1 MIGRQFL
8 FNYNT
13 PMNKQSK
20 YQCDACGMSINE
32 SHEQHPNRNCP
43 QCGHAIESAQQ
54 AVNHSRK
61 AGPMPHRQLILM
73 MVLLPLL
80 VVVMTVG
87 SWYLIKAYRL
97 PSVQVESQSDLM
109 ESESVTTAKN
119 STLQPLIFI
128 KK

>member
-1 MIGRQFL
+1 MDTHSKQHCTHCGVQIPPSSQNSNLCSQCGRQFG
-8 FNYNT
+8 
-13 PMNKQSK
+13 S
-20 YQCDACGMSINE
+20 
-32 SHEQHPNRNCP
+32 P
-43 QCGHAIESAQQ
+43 QKG
-54 AVNHSRK
+54 VNQPPKS
-61 AGPMPHRQLILM
+61 GPMSHRQLILL

-109 ESESVTTAKN
+109 ESEPVTAAKN
-119 STLQPLIFI
+119 STLQPLNFI

>member
-1 MIGRQFL
+1 MIGRQIL
-8 FNYNT
+8 FNYND
-13 PMNKQSK
+13 PMNHQSR
-20 YQCDACGMSINE
+20 YQCNTCGMSINE
-32 SHEQHPNRNCP
+32 SQEQRPNGSCP
-43 QCGHAIESAQQ
+43 QCGHAIESAEQ
-54 AVNHSRK
+54 AVNYSRK
-61 AGPMPHRQLILM
+61 AGPMPRRQLILM

-109 ESESVTTAKN
+109 ESEPLTPEKN
-119 STLQPLIFI
+119 STLLPKNFI